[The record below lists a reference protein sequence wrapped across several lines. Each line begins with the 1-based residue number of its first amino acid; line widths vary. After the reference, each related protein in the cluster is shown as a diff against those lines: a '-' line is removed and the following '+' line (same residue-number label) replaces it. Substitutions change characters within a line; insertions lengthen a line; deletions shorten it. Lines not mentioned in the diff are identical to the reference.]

1 MSSIISE
8 ASTEVIRQETLRYQQ
23 LLSQA
28 QETTERTIPIHLT
41 LGKLYERAGE
51 KQAAIQEFATVSL
64 YYADHG
70 QFVKAMAAA
79 QMIVNVDPDN
89 EELLDRLREL
99 YFMRRTVSDDQL
111 ADYHESV
118 SHIDALQ
125 EEQKPVEETPQA
137 EEMQEISDVAQLLK
151 QVPLFEKVSVSELRG
166 IHQNSTLRTYA
177 ANEMIL
183 ANGNVQRSLFVI
195 LQGSVKIFGKD
206 KDRRPMHLATLETGN
221 SFGEFALFGKVDP
234 NLSVVAERPSALLE
248 ISREMVLKLAKTR
261 PQVTQSLKDLFKQR
275 ILDTALARVPLFS
288 QLAPQDRKAVVA
300 RFTPVKAKKGVTI
313 MREGTP
319 GDCMYFLV
327 SGKVGVFASLID
339 ADENGTVTLP
349 DEPLLLATLKSG
361 DFFGEQAIVNDEP
374 RSATVVALEDV
385 GLLRL
390 VKRDFKEVIQQHPW
404 IESALQIEAYENRFK
419 KNMKILD
426 NLAPK

>member
-1 MSSIISE
+1 MSNTKTTPSPENIQ
-8 ASTEVIRQETLRYQQ
+8 QETLRYQA
-23 LLSQA
+23 LLN
-28 QETTERTIPIHLT
+28 QEAEITERTIPIHLT
-41 LGKLYERAGE
+41 LGKLYERAGD
-51 KQAAIQEFATVSL
+51 KSAAIQEFATVAL
-64 YYADHG
+64 YYADRG
-70 QFVKAMAAA
+70 LFVKAIAAA
-79 QMIVNVDPDN
+79 QMIVNVDPEN
-89 EELLDRLREL
+89 EEILDRLREL
-99 YFMRRTVSDDQL
+99 YFMRRAVSDDQL
-111 ADYHESV
+111 ADYQESV

-125 EEQKPVEETPQA
+125 EQQETAEETTHH
-137 EEMQEISDVAQLLK
+137 EEVQEISDVVQLLK

-166 IHQNSTLRTYA
+166 IHQNSTMRTFLA
-177 ANEMIL
+177 DETIL

-248 ISREMVLKLAKTR
+248 ISKDIVLKLAKTR

-300 RFTPVKAKKGVTI
+300 KFTPVKAKKGVTI

-327 SGKVGVFASLID
+327 SGKVGVFTSLLKT
-339 ADENGTVTLP
+339 DETEAVELP

-374 RSATVVALEDV
+374 RSATVMALEDV

-390 VKRDFKEVIQQHPW
+390 FKRDLKEVIQQHPW
-404 IESALQIEAYENRFK
+404 IESALQIEAYENRLK

-426 NLAPK
+426 SLVQK